1 MCSYWNEF
9 LFISGSSMASPPGR
23 GSETRNGN
31 FCQKK
36 KKGRGERKTVEEEGI
51 ATKRRKERKS
61 IKSSVAVSV

>member
-23 GSETRNGN
+23 GSETGNGN